1 MHGGFLEMGLIGRV
15 KKWWN
20 RVLFICPYHGH
31 RLKRK
36 RMKKKRKNKDANI
49 IKWICMRR
57 ERRSIDDHG
66 GEEKKTRGGKWQWRL
81 KWFFMSR
88 VIKKWNRVCT

>member
-31 RLKRK
+31 KLQRK
-36 RMKKKRKNKDANI
+36 TMKKKRKNKDANI

-57 ERRSIDDHG
+57 ESRSIM
-66 GEEKKTRGGKWQWRL
+66 EERKRKQGVANG
-81 KWFFMSR
+81 
-88 VIKKWNRVCT
+88 NGD